1 MRIDRIRITDFRNI
15 ASMELALCPGAN
27 VIYGD
32 NGQGKTNFI
41 EAVWMCTGA
50 KSFRGA
56 KDAQLVRFGAPQAA
70 VEAGF
75 YAAGREQQA
84 LLTIEK
90 RRAAALNE
98 VPLKSAAELAGQ
110 FCAVVFSPAHLTL
123 VKNGPQEKRRFID
136 TSICQIKPKY
146 IHVLNQYTRVLDQRN
161 RLLKDIMYETSLFDT
176 LDIWDA
182 RLAAYGAVVIKT
194 RASFLERLAPCAQEI
209 YGGLAGGREKFG
221 ARYAPSL
228 AVDPGASMSEIEQRA
243 LEDLRA
249 HRGED
254 IRTRMTGAGPHRD
267 DIDLTL
273 DGQSARAFG
282 SQGQQRS
289 CVLALK
295 LAECELIRETL
306 GEYPVVLLDDV
317 MSELDAAR
325 RDYLLNHLQGRQ
337 IIMTS
342 CDGGDF
348 KGLSS
353 GVSVRIEGGHAAA
366 SSSHGVDSVKE
377 QEE

>member
-15 ASMELALCPGAN
+15 ASLELALCPGAN

-32 NGQGKTNFI
+32 NGQGKTNFV

-56 KDAQLVRFGAPQAA
+56 RDAQLVRFSAPQAA
-70 VEAGF
+70 IEAGF
-75 YAAGREQQA
+75 YADGREQQA
-84 LLTIEK
+84 LITIEK

-98 VPLKSAAELAGQ
+98 IPLKSASELAGR

-123 VKNGPQEKRRFID
+123 VKNGPREKRRFID

-146 IHVLNQYTRVLDQRN
+146 IHILNQYARVLDQRN
-161 RLLKDIMYETSLFDT
+161 RLLKDVAFETSLFDT

-182 RLAAYGAVVIKT
+182 RLAAYAAVVIKT
-194 RASFLERLAPCAQEI
+194 RASFLERLAPCARDI
-209 YGGLAGGREKFG
+209 YGGIAGGREQFD

-228 AVDPGASMSEIEQRA
+228 AVDAAAPMGEIEQRA
-243 LEDLRA
+243 LDDLRA
-249 HRGED
+249 RRGED
-254 IRTRMTGAGPHRD
+254 IRAHMTGAGPHRD
-267 DIDLTL
+267 DIELTL
-273 DGQSARAFG
+273 DGQSARTFG

-325 RDYLLNHLQGRQ
+325 RDYLLNHLEGRQ
-337 IIMTS
+337 LIMTS

-348 KGLSS
+348 RGLSS
-353 GVSVRIEGGHAAA
+353 GVSVRIEGGRVTA
-366 SSSHGVDSVKE
+366 SGSHGADGAEK
-377 QEE
+377 QEG

>member
-1 MRIDRIRITDFRNI
+1 M
-15 ASMELALCPGAN
+15 
-27 VIYGD
+27 
-32 NGQGKTNFI
+32 
-41 EAVWMCTGA
+41 
-50 KSFRGA
+50 
-56 KDAQLVRFGAPQAA
+56 RFGAPQAA

-75 YAAGREQQA
+75 YAAGREQKA

-110 FCAVVFSPAHLTL
+110 FCAVGLSPEHLKL
-123 VKNGPQEKRRFID
+123 VKNGPHEKRRFID

-194 RASFLERLAPCAQEI
+194 RATFLERLAPCAQEI

-342 CDGGDF
+342 CDGSDF

-353 GVSVRIEGGHAAA
+353 GVSVRIEDGRAAA
-366 SSSHGVDSVKE
+366 SSSHGMDSVKE